1 MTFFIL
7 PIVTN
12 HLDVSSIEI
21 QKGTPDIYISKTL
34 QEYLSVIKGNID
46 DCQVDWDLYK
56 KYTNPYEYIPVSYTH
71 LTLPT
76 KRIV

>member
-21 QKGTPDIYISKTL
+21 QKGTPDIYISKT
-34 QEYLSVIKGNID
+34 
-46 DCQVDWDLYK
+46 
-56 KYTNPYEYIPVSYTH
+56 TN
-71 LTLPT
+71 
-76 KRIV
+76 RIGRGGKTRV